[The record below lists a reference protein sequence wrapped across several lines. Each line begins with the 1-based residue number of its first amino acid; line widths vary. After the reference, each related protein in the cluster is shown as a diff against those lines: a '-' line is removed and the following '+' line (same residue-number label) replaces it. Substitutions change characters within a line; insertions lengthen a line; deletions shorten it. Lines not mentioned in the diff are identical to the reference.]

1 MPSLKFFK
9 GVLVPNFNKTFG
21 RGLVLMAVPQ
31 SQESF
36 STVGTK
42 LSTWLNILR
51 PGANVMAEGRKR
63 RGGGDISGDDCTI
76 SAISTCRDTWN
87 KAQLS
92 KHIIHTETL
101 RRRGNMRWPSPCP
114 QNRPPS
120 ARI

>member
-21 RGLVLMAVPQ
+21 RGLVLMAVPR

-51 PGANVMAEGRKR
+51 PGANIMAEGRKR
-63 RGGGDISGDDCTI
+63 RGGGIFRGMI
-76 SAISTCRDTWN
+76 ALFQPFPAAEIHGPRLN
-87 KAQLS
+87 VPNILS
-92 KHIIHTETL
+92 I
-101 RRRGNMRWPSPCP
+101 RRL
-114 QNRPPS
+114 
-120 ARI
+120 